1 MIASVGAVMTG
12 SARSSTRTSPGACS
26 TVERMVFLLGL
37 VVVDAGGRST
47 LGQSRGSMLSWKLSP
62 ASPISSSPELTV
74 PSGDQAGMGDAP
86 GTFDGVD
93 DGQRPTGCP
102 VAD

>member
-1 MIASVGAVMTG
+1 
-12 SARSSTRTSPGACS
+12 
-26 TVERMVFLLGL
+26 
-37 VVVDAGGRST
+37 
-47 LGQSRGSMLSWKLSP
+47 MLSWKLSP

-102 VAD
+102 VADLTDLI